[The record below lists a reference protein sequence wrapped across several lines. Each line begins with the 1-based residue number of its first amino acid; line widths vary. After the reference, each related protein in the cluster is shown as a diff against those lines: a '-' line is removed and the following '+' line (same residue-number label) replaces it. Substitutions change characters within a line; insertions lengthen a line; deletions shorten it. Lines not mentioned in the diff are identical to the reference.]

1 MKKNKLEFD
10 LADYSSGI
18 KKTLKKFKNKNI
30 INRIWEKDSTVWKEE
45 EGYDEL
51 IKNRL
56 GWMSLPVSMIDNCD
70 EINGFTDELRDS
82 GFTHAVVM
90 GMGGSSMCP
99 EVCRDTFGIKEGYLN
114 LHILDTT
121 DPLTI
126 LSIEDSIDID
136 KTIFIVSSK
145 SGTTIEV
152 DSFFRYFFDK
162 VKKLKGAE
170 AGRQFAA
177 ITDPGTNLEST
188 AAENNFRKIFTNP
201 ADIGGRY
208 SALSYFGLVPAAL
221 IGADIKLFLNN
232 AEAMMERCMLLTP
245 EMNPG
250 LMLGAIAGELALE
263 GKDKLTFFLPYG
275 IRSFGYWVE
284 QLIAE
289 STGKENKGILPIEGE
304 GIGKKSSYKR
314 DRVFVRYVLGKDSKD
329 EKKIFD
335 ELAGKKINLIN
346 IVLNDIY
353 DIGGQFYLWEFATAI
368 MGAVLKINP
377 FDEPNVKESKDNT
390 GNVLKFFEENNSLP
404 VKTPIAVKEGL
415 KIYLDEEHYGKKLSE
430 IINPG
435 IENYLSFFF
444 NQIKKGDYSAIMA
457 YIQRNKLSEKYLQ
470 KIRELIRS
478 RKQTATTVG
487 FGPRFLH
494 STGQLHK
501 GGANNGVFIQIIAED
516 VKDIAIPDKPYT
528 FGVLKESQAIGDY
541 ESLVKHKRRVLK
553 IDLGKDIE
561 KGFKE
566 LYKSLK
572 KALQSKD

>member
-404 VKTPIAVKEGL
+404 VQTPLAEKDGL

>member
-346 IVLNDIY
+346 IALNDIY

-404 VKTPIAVKEGL
+404 VQTPLAEKDGL